1 MVNRRNLGL
10 TYAGVTFALVAAI
23 SASGWCWGTV
33 NPFDVSVGL
42 KQICIAIWAL
52 SGTLLGLSQIAFLV
66 IAIRMKQYVVVVFA
80 GCIVLAIAVFVFA
93 LSRIPS

>member
-52 SGTLLGLSQIAFLV
+52 LRLIRFGGHLPKGGYDVQTDGRHSQTPSPT
-66 IAIRMKQYVVVVFA
+66 AIR
-80 GCIVLAIAVFVFA
+80 
-93 LSRIPS
+93 